1 VTAAR
6 REALLRALYQAFNDR
21 DIDAVLAAMTPDVDW
36 PNGWEG
42 GRVVGHAEVRSYWER
57 QWAQIRPS
65 VRVTSFR
72 EHPDGTAEVRVRQV
86 VRDPGGALLDRS
98 DVSHIYEFAGDLIR
112 SMDVRR

>member
-1 VTAAR
+1 MTAAR

-21 DIDAVLAAMTPDVDW
+21 DIDTVLAAKTPDVDW

-65 VRVTSFR
+65 VRVKAFR
-72 EHPDGTAEVRVRQV
+72 EHPDGTTEVRVRLV
-86 VRDPGGALLDRS
+86 VRDPSGAVLDRS
-98 DVSHIYEFAGDLIR
+98 DVSHVYEFAGDLIR